1 MKYFTEE
8 EIIEQLIDTLEW
20 YSGYYCDLHNEVFN
34 SDYYII
40 GTYEAKKALEEYGVF
55 EAIEKIQEYEVENFG
70 ELYTDISDPERV
82 ANMLYYLLAEEF
94 MYGDGDFQSILSEN
108 WNRPAD
114 EETNEEMI
122 NILRELLEEEE

>member
-1 MKYFTEE
+1 MEYFTRK
-8 EIIEQLIDTLEW
+8 EIIEDLINTLDW

-34 SDYYII
+34 SNYYII
-40 GTYEAKKALEEYGVF
+40 GTYQAKEALEEYGVF